1 MGFCHVQTCDDTKF
15 KGKSRDFHETVIS
28 SSSALFTGFRGSCSC
43 GLHKGRNLTKEA
55 GNE

>member
-1 MGFCHVQTCDDTKF
+1 MEFCHVQTCDDTKF